1 MRILP
6 DFPRAAWLPSPLL
19 LTMLVAF
26 GSVSAPAAAQ
36 APESL
41 LALRALDQRVAAIG
55 YRLAT
60 ANTAICGAQSPA
72 IGFVLHHRSQY
83 DQAHRGAAARAFGLG
98 AAPSILAVAEGSA
111 AARAGLQIDDQL
123 LSIDGTPLSRA
134 GSSKESGSFE
144 IVRQSLDIVEAALA
158 DGQATV
164 ALARRGQP
172 LSITLEPSP
181 GCPSRFQLVPGDRF
195 GASADGQYVQ
205 VTTDLVLR
213 VEDDAELAAVLA
225 HELAHNILKHRARLD
240 EANVSRGILREFGRN
255 AGLIRTTET
264 EADLLSVYLL
274 DRAGYPPEA
283 AARFWERFGPQKPWG
298 IFGSATHPNW
308 KRRAAAL
315 REEIGRLHALR
326 QGEAEA
332 AAPQAELNR

>member
-1 MRILP
+1 MSNFTHVVARLCRLIL
-6 DFPRAAWLPSPLL
+6 L
-19 LTMLVAF
+19 
-26 GSVSAPAAAQ
+26 AAA
-36 APESL
+36 ALISAGAAARASDPL
-41 LALRALDQRVAAIG
+41 LALRALDQRVATIG

-60 ANTAICGAQSPA
+60 ANTGICGTRSPA

-83 DQAHRGAAARAFGLG
+83 DQAHRGAAVRAFGLG
-98 AAPSILAVAEGSA
+98 ATPSILAVAEGSA
-111 AARAGLQIDDQL
+111 AARAGLRIDDQIL
-123 LSIDGTPLSRA
+123 AIDGTPLPGD
-134 GSSKESGSFE
+134 GSSRESGSFE
-144 IVRQSLDIVEAALA
+144 IIRQSLGIVEAALA
-158 DGQATV
+158 DGEATV
-164 ALARRGQP
+164 ALARHGQP
-172 LSITLEPSP
+172 LSITWEPSP
-181 GCPSRFQLVPGDRF
+181 GCPSRFQLVPGERF

-205 VTTDLVLR
+205 VTADLALR

-326 QGEAEA
+326 QREAEA
-332 AAPQAELNR
+332 TAAQAELNR